1 MNKELYHDITKHM
14 YSISLNRN
22 FDRFLIVLNLNIDLI
37 KIYDSEIYYTL
48 YKYYLYIM
56 IKI

>member
-1 MNKELYHDITKHM
+1 MNKKLYHNITKHM
-14 YSISLNRN
+14 YSISLNRS
-22 FDRFLIVLNLNIDLI
+22 FDNFLIVLNLNIDLT
-37 KIYDSEIYYTL
+37 KIYNSEIYYTL